1 MIYGIKY
8 MIIGLCGKK
17 GSGKSTA
24 AKYLT
29 EKYGTSRVNFK
40 DALVTE
46 IKKNFNPM
54 LLAVIDLLEREDYDG
69 NCALTID
76 QLFDKKPPVIRT
88 LMQCYGT
95 EVRRADN
102 ENYWKNKWIVSTMEK
117 GGRIVCDDVRFL
129 NEADAVKNVG
139 GFIIKIERE
148 GLVSNDSHKSE
159 TEMDHINYD
168 YVITVP
174 DGDIDTLH
182 RKLDEIMEVLIKG
195 DDEDG

>member
-1 MIYGIKY
+1 

-24 AKYLT
+24 ATYLK
-29 EKYGTSRVNFK
+29 EKYGTNRVNFK

-46 IKKNFNPM
+46 IKQNFNP
-54 LLAVIDLLEREDYDG
+54 LLNAMIELLEKQDYDG

-129 NEADAVKNVG
+129 NEADAVKSVG

-148 GLVSNDSHKSE
+148 GLVSNDTHKSE
-159 TEMDHINYD
+159 TEMDSINYD
-168 YVITVP
+168 YVISVP
-174 DGDIDTLH
+174 DGAVDILH
-182 RKLDEIMEVLIKG
+182 NKLDEIMEKVIQM